1 MDEYEKYSAFKVSWM
16 NSSVMVSRTQ
26 VLLIFLFSHYFKSV
40 LLSHNLHIIKF
51 INLKRTIKWVWQMCN
66 HIISTAIKKLNISII
81 PKSSISPFV
90 VNPIPPTLSL
100 AISMGLYSM
109 YSFVSSFLHIPSML
123 WRSILLVACISSLF
137 LFIAEWYSIVQEIH
151 CIPQLSVH

>member
-16 NSSVMVSRTQ
+16 SSSIMVSRTQ
-26 VLLIFLFSHYFKSV
+26 VLLIFLFCQSFKSA

-51 INLKRTIKWVWQMCN
+51 INFKGTIKWVWQMRN
-66 HIISTAIKKLNISII
+66 HIICTAIKKLNISII

-90 VNPIPPTLSL
+90 VYPIHPTLSL
-100 AISMGLYSM
+100 EISMELYSM

-123 WRSILLVACISSLF
+123 WRSILVVAGISSLF
-137 LFIAEWYSIVQEIH
+137 LFIAEWYSIVQKIH
-151 CIPQLSVH
+151 CIPLLSIH